1 MQSFADGLGK
11 KCASLIATLRQQ
23 APAARM
29 IGKFAVK
36 QASDEIDKRLK
47 PRNAEDE
54 STHKEQ

>member
-11 KCASLIATLRQQ
+11 RCATLIATLRQQ

-36 QASDEIDKRLK
+36 QASDELEKRLR
-47 PRNAEDE
+47 PRDDEDE
-54 STHKEQ
+54 STSKEQ

>member
-11 KCASLIATLRQQ
+11 RCATLIASLRQQ

-36 QASDEIDKRLK
+36 QASDELEKRLR
-47 PRNAEDE
+47 PRDDEDE
-54 STHKEQ
+54 STSKEQ